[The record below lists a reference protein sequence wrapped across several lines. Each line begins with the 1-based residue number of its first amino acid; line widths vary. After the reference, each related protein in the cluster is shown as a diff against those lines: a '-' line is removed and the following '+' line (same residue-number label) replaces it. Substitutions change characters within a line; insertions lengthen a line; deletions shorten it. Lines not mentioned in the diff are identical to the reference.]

1 MISVSMCMIVKNE
14 QDILK
19 RCLNSYAGT
28 YDELIII
35 DTGSTDNTKEI
46 ARQYT
51 DKVYDYVWCNDFAAA
66 RNFAFSKAGCDY
78 ILTVDADEEL
88 DTYNNKALR
97 DLKAAILPEIDIVQ
111 MYYVNG
117 SDFNSVYNVHKE
129 LRPKLFKRIRT
140 FNWIS
145 PIHETI
151 QVNPVIYDSNIEIMH
166 KPTGDHSKRDFSTY
180 FKALDNKI
188 HLEDYVVTMLCK
200 ELFIS
205 GEKDDFIAFKDAFE
219 NIFPYENR
227 SDNTLQDITC
237 ILVRIYQISGDDD
250 KFFKTALK
258 AVANNPSSEIFL
270 TLGQYYFDK
279 KDYEEAAIWLYN
291 AAFEAKSILDVASS
305 GRKPLS
311 LLGDCYKNMADI
323 CVDDYDRIQYTEM
336 ADDYYSQAR
345 EWQMPE
351 Q

>member
-19 RCLNSYAGT
+19 RCLDSYAGT
-28 YDELIII
+28 YDELIVI

-78 ILTVDADEEL
+78 ILSVEADEEL

-129 LRPKLFKRIRT
+129 LRPKHFKRIRT

-188 HLEDYVVTMLCK
+188 HLEDYVVTMLVRNYLYQVK
-200 ELFIS
+200 KTIS
-205 GEKDDFIAFKDAFE
+205 
-219 NIFPYENR
+219 
-227 SDNTLQDITC
+227 
-237 ILVRIYQISGDDD
+237 
-250 KFFKTALK
+250 
-258 AVANNPSSEIFL
+258 
-270 TLGQYYFDK
+270 
-279 KDYEEAAIWLYN
+279 
-291 AAFEAKSILDVASS
+291 
-305 GRKPLS
+305 
-311 LLGDCYKNMADI
+311 
-323 CVDDYDRIQYTEM
+323 
-336 ADDYYSQAR
+336 
-345 EWQMPE
+345 
-351 Q
+351 